1 MPPNAKLA
9 LVCVLPF
16 ADKARELGCYS
27 KTQRY
32 NLGTAWGVLT
42 KALPQSGLEM
52 SSTVEELLPKVESVL
67 EHHLRTSSAKA
78 ASVRAYQ
85 TRIKQLLADFVK
97 WNNGDFGKWKG
108 EIDKPT
114 TNDDA
119 KPRKRRKGPRNHANS
134 GGAGNDMD
142 SITHRLIAG
151 DGKEGKINIPD
162 NLTAEQIERI
172 WVQLDAIK
180 TLVKAQSGV
189 LEPKSK

>member
-1 MPPNAKLA
+1 MDANKKLA

-85 TRIKQLLADFVK
+85 ARIKQLLTDFVK

-108 EIDKPT
+108 EIDKPS

-119 KPRKRRKGPRNHANS
+119 KPRKRRKVARTNANS
-134 GGAGNDMD
+134 NGAEDGME

-151 DGKEGKINIPD
+151 DGKEGKISIPD
-162 NLTAEQIERI
+162 NLSVEQIDRI
-172 WVQLDAIK
+172 WAQLEAIK
-180 TLVKAQSGV
+180 ALVKAQSGII
-189 LEPKSK
+189 ESKSK